1 MSAGTGVRPQ
11 RGRGLTPF
19 CWGLTPVLILLA
31 AFAHAADAPLYSSIP
46 PTADGI
52 GKLYMG
58 REIAHVMSYHGADW
72 LERPERAREERPDRV
87 IATLD
92 LKTGMAV
99 ADIGTGTGYYAR
111 RLAERVGS

>member
-1 MSAGTGVRPQ
+1 MNAEIGETGVRPQ
-11 RGRGLTPF
+11 KSGGQTPWHWGQTPF
-19 CWGLTPVLILLA
+19 CWDLTPVFILLA
-31 AFAHAADAPLYSSIP
+31 AFAQAADAPLYSAIP

-92 LKTGMAV
+92 VKP
-99 ADIGTGTGYYAR
+99 
-111 RLAERVGS
+111 